1 MDGSFCI
8 KKGHDNMLV
17 DRGEE
22 ILFNIVID
30 STGARFG
37 GLSCKTSM
45 STLSFR
51 LNMTS
56 YVLVVSWNACLI
68 K

>member
-1 MDGSFCI
+1 
-8 KKGHDNMLV
+8 MLV

-30 STGARFG
+30 LIGVCFG
-37 GLSCKTSM
+37 GLLCKILM
-45 STLSFR
+45 LIFLFC
-51 LNMTS
+51 LNMIL
-56 YVLVVSWNACLI
+56 YVFVVFWNVCLI